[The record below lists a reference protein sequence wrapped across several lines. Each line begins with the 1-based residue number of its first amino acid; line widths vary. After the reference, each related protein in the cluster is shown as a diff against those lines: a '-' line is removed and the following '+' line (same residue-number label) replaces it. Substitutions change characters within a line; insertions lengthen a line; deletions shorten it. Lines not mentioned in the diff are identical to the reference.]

1 VSEQKSL
8 SVSQA
13 ISEIYAMSQP
23 NPVPDPVQPGWVA
36 SVRQIA
42 ANLATATGTIAG
54 TLTVT
59 GLPYAVWFGI
69 ASLLLGALAAKG
81 YLNNRQAS

>member
-1 VSEQKSL
+1 MSEQKSL

-36 SVRQIA
+36 SVRWIA
-42 ANLATATGTIAG
+42 AALSAGAGAAAIAF
-54 TLTVT
+54 
-59 GLPYAVWFGI
+59 PQYAVWLGI
-69 ASLLLGALAAKG
+69 GSVVLGALAAKG

>member
-1 VSEQKSL
+1 MSEQKSL

-13 ISEIYAMSQP
+13 IKELYAMSQP

-59 GLPYAVWFGI
+59 GLPYAVYLGI
-69 ASLLLGALAAKG
+69 GSAVLGALSGKG
-81 YLNNRQAS
+81 FLNNRQAS